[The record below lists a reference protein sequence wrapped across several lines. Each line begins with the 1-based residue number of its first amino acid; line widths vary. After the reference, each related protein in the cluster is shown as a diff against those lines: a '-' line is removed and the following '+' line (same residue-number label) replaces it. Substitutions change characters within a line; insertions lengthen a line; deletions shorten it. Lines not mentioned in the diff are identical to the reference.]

1 MCSLWQ
7 HHLVSTEN
15 MSKAFTGEC
24 QKLLTQAWM
33 ENPKR
38 TLKESHTGT
47 FYIYYKESKSS
58 GSSTGI
64 SQSILYSPT
73 KTNTSV
79 RVTRTALQ
87 ARSAPQFVKT
97 HILVTALNAQAQTV
111 LNSTNNSYWNTVQN
125 NVKKTKPYFIPNK
138 HLTIGIHC
146 LLSIET
152 AGYTQS
158 SSSTLVLVF
167 LELSTL
173 LSELC
178 TCIYTGPRQTHF
190 SPTQTKTNAEQQHS
204 CSQVWSQEPA
214 SSYF

>member
-1 MCSLWQ
+1 MLKICPRPSLESAKNCWPKPGWKTQ
-7 HHLVSTEN
+7 RGPWRNHTLEPSTFIT
-15 MSKAFTGEC
+15 K
-24 QKLLTQAWM
+24 
-33 ENPKR
+33 
-38 TLKESHTGT
+38 
-47 FYIYYKESKSS
+47 SKSS
-58 GSSTGI
+58 GSATGT
-64 SQSILYSPT
+64 SQSNLYSPT
-73 KTNTSV
+73 KTKTSV
-79 RVTRTALQ
+79 RVTLTALQ

-158 SSSTLVLVF
+158 SSSILVLVF

-190 SPTQTKTNAEQQHS
+190 PSTQTKTKAEQQHS